1 MMHSTTKKKMAAE
14 AFGTFALV
22 FAGTGA
28 IVINEMSG
36 GAITH
41 VGVAV
46 TFGLIVLAM
55 IYAIG
60 DVSGCH
66 LNPAVTMGF
75 YVARRFEGRMVIP
88 YLLSQSAGAIL
99 ASVTLRLMFPTSI
112 TLGGTNPADGA
123 LQSFV
128 MELLLTLI
136 LMFVILSVSFGAK
149 EKGLLAGVAIGAV
162 IALEAMFAGPVS
174 GASMNPARSLAP
186 ALVSMRLDNLWIYLV
201 APIMGAVASV
211 DTVLPYRSD
220 APPFSPAWEKDMG
233 LREAM
238 VVSNVPI
245 FQDLARRIGL
255 ARMGEAVNR
264 LDYGNRAIGPV
275 VDTFWLRG
283 PLAISAVEQTRFL
296 DRLARGVL
304 PFPAEAQ
311 RAVREITLV
320 ERGPGWELHAKTG
333 WQNGPGPGVGWWVG
347 WVESGGRTHPFALNL
362 DIRQRADG
370 DLRQRLGRTALELLG
385 VLPPAAPV
393 PPAPGPGR

>member
-1 MMHSTTKKKMAAE
+1 MAAE

-99 ASVTLRLMFPTSI
+99 ASITLRLMFPASI

-211 DTVLPYRSD
+211 
-220 APPFSPAWEKDMG
+220 
-233 LREAM
+233 
-238 VVSNVPI
+238 
-245 FQDLARRIGL
+245 
-255 ARMGEAVNR
+255 
-264 LDYGNRAIGPV
+264 
-275 VDTFWLRG
+275 
-283 PLAISAVEQTRFL
+283 
-296 DRLARGVL
+296 
-304 PFPAEAQ
+304 
-311 RAVREITLV
+311 
-320 ERGPGWELHAKTG
+320 
-333 WQNGPGPGVGWWVG
+333 
-347 WVESGGRTHPFALNL
+347 ALCRC
-362 DIRQRADG
+362 IQ
-370 DLRQRLGRTALELLG
+370 
-385 VLPPAAPV
+385 
-393 PPAPGPGR
+393 APGCCCQTSEDDCR